1 MTQQC
6 QPPNSEF
13 RWKLLENLSNLPVHG
28 ETKLLEE
35 CLSYSVKLFIF
46 LESSY
51 NLQKILAKR
60 YRMFTCSKK
69 TIETLEKMVTHAS

>member
-6 QPPNSEF
+6 QLPNSEF
-13 RWKLLENLSNLPVHG
+13 CWKLLENLSNLPVHG

-51 NLQKILAKR
+51 NLQKFLTKM
-60 YRMFTCSKK
+60 YRMFTYSKK
-69 TIETLEKMVTHAS
+69 TIETLEKMVTHPS